1 MPANL
6 ELHGAVII
14 DLTSTIILLHATHKK
29 AGLWSVFSAGFT
41 LESKFRHENISFLEP
56 QMLHGIPT
64 W

>member
-29 AGLWSVFSAGFT
+29 AGL
-41 LESKFRHENISFLEP
+41 
-56 QMLHGIPT
+56 
-64 W
+64 